1 MLIWLFELI
10 DRYCQDVKPRLL
22 TTGPASLHNSLIS
35 VLKPTGII
43 MRIRLITKH
52 SLHEEGGRC
61 EPCPLPS
68 MIQLEHFL
76 LCSVHRCMQLSGRLR
91 VGPGSQPGW
100 GGGGGGGGGGD
111 TWGSQREPRWRRLL
125 TDRVMDGR
133 PHWVFSLTI
142 TCEFFK
148 FFVINSLFFSCTI
161 SCSYMEKKKNKQ
173 FIEPCFSAGK
183 VPTVTSKDHLVYSLS
198 INEFLSPPAG
208 WLVESLQEQGFV
220 CVCVITAYNID

>member
-91 VGPGSQPGW
+91 VGPGSQPVW
-100 GGGGGGGGGGD
+100 GGGGGGGGGGRRHL
-111 TWGSQREPRWRRLL
+111 RESERATL
-125 TDRVMDGR
+125 TSPAHRQSDG
-133 PHWVFSLTI
+133 WASAL
-142 TCEFFK
+142 
-148 FFVINSLFFSCTI
+148 SFFSHHYVWI
-161 SCSYMEKKKNKQ
+161 
-173 FIEPCFSAGK
+173 
-183 VPTVTSKDHLVYSLS
+183 
-198 INEFLSPPAG
+198 
-208 WLVESLQEQGFV
+208 LQIFR
-220 CVCVITAYNID
+220 Y